1 MGTGIVSR
9 GMKQPE
15 RDVDQSHPSRA
26 EIKNEWSYTSTPP
39 IYPLKESTMTT
50 VPVTAFDVSQKYQ
63 I

>member
-1 MGTGIVSR
+1 
-9 GMKQPE
+9 MKRPE

-39 IYPLKESTMTT
+39 VYALKESTVTT
-50 VPVTAFDVSQKYQ
+50 LPVRAFDVSRKHQ